1 MTAAPSLAGIE
12 RLIHMPQE
20 LPLDHP
26 DSSWRFRSPLVAT
39 PAAIEEFGFETIAAH
54 YRLLGEK
61 AERHAGLDY
70 LQVFRDA
77 IHPDRR
83 LWFIEDDGEE
93 AHVTALLPNDY

>member
-12 RLIHMPQE
+12 RLSHMPQQ

-39 PAAIEEFGFETIAAH
+39 PTAVEEFGIETISAH

-70 LQVFRDA
+70 RQVFRDA

-83 LWFIEDDGEE
+83 LWFIGDGGED